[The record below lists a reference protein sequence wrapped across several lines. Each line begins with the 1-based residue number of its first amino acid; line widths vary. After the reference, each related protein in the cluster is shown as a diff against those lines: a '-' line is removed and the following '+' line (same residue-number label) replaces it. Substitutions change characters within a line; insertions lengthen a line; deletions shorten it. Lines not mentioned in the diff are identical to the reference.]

1 MCMRGEGCN
10 WVLRLTRNDRIWDN
24 TIHGQSASCPD
35 AGCPWIIQKHDTNAS
50 FDANKDANSPCL
62 HGKLAVFTRQIRRI
76 YTANSPYLH
85 GKLAEFAVLLSASG
99 KTILPLAPIPLLY
112 PYADTGGEPQAGLRY
127 VAEVDIV
134 LLVQEVVHLREYGV
148 CRLAPRQSRVDQ

>member
-1 MCMRGEGCN
+1 MTAFGIIQFTDNPRP
-10 WVLRLTRNDRIWDN
+10 VLTRVVRGLSRNMILMLHLMQTR
-24 TIHGQSASCPD
+24 TQ
-35 AGCPWIIQKHDTNAS
+35 TRRVYT
-50 FDANKDANSPCL
+50 ANSPYL

-148 CRLAPRQSRVDQ
+148 CRLAPRQSRVNQ